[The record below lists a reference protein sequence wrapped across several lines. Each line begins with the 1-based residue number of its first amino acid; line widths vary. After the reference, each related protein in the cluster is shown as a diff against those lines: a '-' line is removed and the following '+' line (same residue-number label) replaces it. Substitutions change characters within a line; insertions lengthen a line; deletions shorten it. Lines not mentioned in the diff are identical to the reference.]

1 MPRGSTHNGWNVG
14 VWKTQ
19 VTIRSKAAQT
29 RALVPRETLMT
40 APRPTLQPPPTP
52 GLTAAVSTPQP
63 SPAWPPPTAAHK
75 ERLVRPRPAQP
86 RSADAPSSRLYPPCR
101 DGCSQLGLR
110 LPCLRLHPQLP
121 HRVREGRGCLGTL
134 AKPRQVHTGR
144 GQGFLAAQRVGSRRP
159 AARGWGLEPDCSPA
173 RRPHHTLTLLTGD
186 LGMGARVLGT

>member
-29 RALVPRETLMT
+29 RALVPGETLMT

-52 GLTAAVSTPQP
+52 RLTEAVSTPQP

-75 ERLVRPRPAQP
+75 ERLVDLGQLSPAAWLRPPPGCILPAGVAALNFAFVFP
-86 RSADAPSSRLYPPCR
+86 ACVCVPSSRTES
-101 DGCSQLGLR
+101 G
-110 LPCLRLHPQLP
+110 
-121 HRVREGRGCLGTL
+121 REGAVWGTL

-144 GQGFLAAQRVGSRRP
+144 GQGFLAAQRAGSRRP
-159 AARGWGLEPDCSPA
+159 AAGGQGLEPDCSPA
-173 RRPHHTLTLLTGD
+173 RRPHHAFTLLTGD
-186 LGMGARVLGT
+186 LGTGARVVGT